1 MKKLTALFTQ
11 SCQEAKQM
19 QTITVCGML
28 AAIAIV
34 LGYYTIEIGPYI
46 KIGFSGIPNRLVDYL
61 FGPVIGGCFGGM
73 LDLLKYIIK
82 PSGQFF
88 PGFTFDAIL
97 AGVLYGCM
105 FYQKPFT
112 LRRVLAA
119 KFIVVLICNV
129 FFNTLWISMLYGK
142 AFMVLLPARV
152 LKNLI
157 MWPIDSVLLFSIG
170 RYMERIGAFKVL
182 KKSSW

>member
-1 MKKLTALFTQ
+1 
-11 SCQEAKQM
+11 
-19 QTITVCGML
+19 
-28 AAIAIV
+28 
-34 LGYYTIEIGPYI
+34 
-46 KIGFSGIPNRLVDYL
+46 
-61 FGPVIGGCFGGM
+61 M